1 MATQAEEF
9 KALMDGMRAEYRADL
24 PDKLR
29 TMALLWEGLA
39 RSNPG
44 PAAAE
49 PPATRLGEL
58 RRLAHTL
65 AGSAQ
70 TFGLPEVTSAARELE
85 LAFIAAIDDPA
96 ALAPGTDAVLRAR
109 IEAAL
114 AWLRRAGEPA

>member
-9 KALMDGMRAEYRADL
+9 KALMEGMRAEYRADL
-24 PDKLR
+24 LDKLR
-29 TMALLWEGLA
+29 TIALLWEGLA
-39 RSNPG
+39 RSNP
-44 PAAAE
+44 E

-85 LAFIAAIDDPA
+85 LAFVAALEDPV
-96 ALAPGTDAVLRAR
+96 ALAPGGDAALRER